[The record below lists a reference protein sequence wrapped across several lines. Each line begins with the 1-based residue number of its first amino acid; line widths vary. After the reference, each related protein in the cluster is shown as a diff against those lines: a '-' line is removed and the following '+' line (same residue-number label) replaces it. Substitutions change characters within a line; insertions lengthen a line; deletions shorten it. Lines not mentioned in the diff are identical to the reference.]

1 MKYKTCTQILV
12 RIFPC
17 CFLRSLSAF
26 LLLHLMRLKH
36 QYILMFFSNVST
48 CRYESGTLADIW
60 PLGRVTLSL
69 HGPFLTN
76 KTFVSDMLV
85 DVLYPETPII
95 LHDLHLIG
103 NESIQHFKAAAGK
116 RPRSGI
122 RRLNKQT
129 FFCSFAEEQIL
140 HFD

>member
-1 MKYKTCTQILV
+1 
-12 RIFPC
+12 
-17 CFLRSLSAF
+17 
-26 LLLHLMRLKH
+26 MRLKH
-36 QYILMFFSNVST
+36 QYILMFFSNVSA

-85 DVLYPETPII
+85 DVVYPETPII

-103 NESIQHFKAAAGK
+103 NQSIQHLRAAAGR
-116 RPRSGI
+116 RPRSGK
-122 RRLNKQT
+122 RRLNK
-129 FFCSFAEEQIL
+129 
-140 HFD
+140 